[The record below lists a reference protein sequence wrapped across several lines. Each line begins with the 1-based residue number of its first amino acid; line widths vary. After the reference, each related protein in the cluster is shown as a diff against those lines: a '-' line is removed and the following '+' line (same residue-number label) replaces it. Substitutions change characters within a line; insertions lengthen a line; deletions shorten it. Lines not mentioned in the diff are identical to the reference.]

1 MGNYSMS
8 LLIVGTVAFDSVETP
23 FGKADR
29 VLGGSGTYASY
40 AASFF
45 MQPRLVG
52 VVGSD
57 FPDTYLSLLEER
69 GIDVSG
75 VERKEGKTFF
85 WAGKY
90 ETDVNIRTTLTTEL
104 NVLQE
109 FDPVLPEKFRDSRF
123 LFLANIDPALQL
135 KVLEQCGNLEFAI
148 ADTMNFWI
156 DSSRDA
162 LDEVISKIGA
172 ILVNDEE
179 ARMLTGETVMQK
191 AAKKILDM
199 GPRIVVIKKGEHGV
213 MMFTRDSFFA
223 FPGYPIDEV
232 KDPTGAGDSF
242 AGGFIGYL
250 ASKGEVN
257 EETLKQAVVA
267 GSTTASFC
275 CEDFSIDKFRKINN
289 GELVARAENF
299 RKATSFKPLEF

>member
-1 MGNYSMS
+1 MS

-23 FGKADR
+23 FGKTER
-29 VLGGSGTYASY
+29 VLGGSGTFAGY

-45 MQPRLVG
+45 ERPRLVG

-57 FPDTYLSLLEER
+57 FPDTYLSILEER

-85 WAGKY
+85 WAGRY
-90 ETDVNIRTTLTTEL
+90 ETDVNIRTTLITEL

-109 FDPVLPEKFRDSRF
+109 FDPVLPENFRDSSF

-135 KVLEQCGNLEFAI
+135 KVLDQCRNLEFVI

-156 DSSRDA
+156 DASREA
-162 LDEVISKIGA
+162 LDEVISRIGA

-179 ARMLTGETVMQK
+179 ARMLTGETVLQK
-191 AAKKILDM
+191 AAKKILEM
-199 GPRIVVIKKGEHGV
+199 GPKIVIIKKGEHGV

-250 ASKGEVN
+250 ASKGTVN
-257 EETLKQAVVA
+257 DETLKQAIVA

-275 CEDFSIDKFRKINN
+275 CEDFSIDKFRNITS
-289 GELVARAENF
+289 GELLARAGNF
-299 RKATSFKPLEF
+299 REATSFQPLDF